1 MIYVL
6 STSGKFITI
15 ANNPRT
21 FGELKQAIVEQDHYY
36 KGIINEFKV
45 VVTKLNNEKPNFSLD
60 YDDAMIPD
68 GNLTVVLVQKKLQGA
83 AFTDDAMEIEN
94 YTLEEIINS
103 LSEYRHRELVLTA
116 KALRVYCE
124 DKSSMISENFH
135 EFYLDI
141 YNKLKS
147 YNGKNY
153 THMTSEELL
162 ELLTDVITQ
171 LYNFEFPNVDVDD
184 AVASVVSNIN
194 LDAIKEELL
203 QTVAHISE
211 SIKELTSATNVN
223 VALLNVVVKRL
234 NNIED
239 ALNIIDESRQDEV
252 AKAMLE
258 QVSKLK

>member
-1 MIYVL
+1 MIYVI
-6 STSGKFITI
+6 STSGQMIRI
-15 ANNPRT
+15 ASNPKT
-21 FGELKQAIVEQDHYY
+21 FGELKHSIVEQDSFYAN
-36 KGIINEFKV
+36 IINDFKV
-45 VVTKLNNEKPNFSLD
+45 VITKQNNENPNITLE
-60 YDDAMIPD
+60 YNETLIPE

-135 EFYLDI
+135 EFYSSI

-153 THMTSEELL
+153 TNMTSEELL
-162 ELLTDVITQ
+162 DLLTNVITE

-184 AVASVVSNIN
+184 AVASVASNIN

-203 QTVAHISE
+203 QTVASISN

-223 VALLNVVVKRL
+223 LTLLNAVVARL
-234 NNIED
+234 NNIEN
-239 ALNIIDESRQDEV
+239 ALNIIDESREDEV
-252 AKAMLE
+252 AKTMLA
-258 QVSKLK
+258 QVRRLK